1 MTYPRYNFQDPDLDY
16 SDVQTTVLQMYS
28 DLNSQLGCC
37 NSSKQGKTLCEVDAI
52 LQAMYI
58 DDESGDIERWQADVK
73 AAYLLLSPYFKL
85 V

>member
-1 MTYPRYNFQDPDLDY
+1 MTYPNYIPFNEDTDY
-16 SDVQTTVLQMYS
+16 AAVEITVKQMYS

-52 LQAMYI
+52 LQAMSI
-58 DDESGDIERWQADVK
+58 DSDSGDTDRYEADVQ

>member
-1 MTYPRYNFQDPDLDY
+1 MTYPKYIFNEDTDY
-16 SDVQTTVLQMYS
+16 DAVEITVKQMYS

-58 DDESGDIERWQADVK
+58 DAEAGDTDRWQADVK

-85 V
+85 T